1 MLCNEKLTIAIKIHQ
16 KLDLMGIGANRR
28 AQGGNDAG
36 WRGAREFDGLLAR
49 LNQAQNA
56 DTQDIPVVDED
67 ATSANNSD
75 VDQPTR
81 GEPVV
86 ADEPIEVPGNA
97 LDTSIIGKK
106 RKRDTEQKKTKKRK
120 MGTTDGETDSKEAMQ
135 RRKEEKKEQRKA
147 EKAAK
152 KTMKRLD
159 AYHEDQVTLT
169 GNGDKQGQ
177 NTEVVKTT
185 PRVRA

>member
-1 MLCNEKLTIAIKIHQ
+1 
-16 KLDLMGIGANRR
+16 MGIGANRR
-28 AQGGNDAG
+28 AQGGDDAG

-56 DTQDIPVVDED
+56 DTQDIPVDED
-67 ATSANNSD
+67 ATSASDSD

-81 GEPVV
+81 STESVV

-97 LDTSIIGKK
+97 LDTNIIGKK

-152 KTMKRLD
+152 KTMKSLD
-159 AYHEDQVTLT
+159 AYHKDQVTLT
-169 GNGDKQGQ
+169 GNGDKPGQ